1 MHTFLQL
8 VIEVVSIQRNQF
20 SIEEGKN
27 TKEKTTNYAPLL
39 IMQYQSKDISY
50 WKKAVTN
57 SFVLNQRRL
66 FEKTFLISTT

>member
-50 WKKAVTN
+50 WKKSN
-57 SFVLNQRRL
+57 N
-66 FEKTFLISTT
+66 E

>member
-1 MHTFLQL
+1 MAKFEFRCISTSRKRENRESVNVKCILFLQL

-50 WKKAVTN
+50 
-57 SFVLNQRRL
+57 
-66 FEKTFLISTT
+66 